1 MSRADRAKSKPRL
14 AALLMALGLGAAPL
28 AAQEPEDPSSDA
40 PSAEEPAWPAPA
52 EERDTQP
59 NAVRTMRPK
68 IWDEPA
74 EANGVLTTEHAV
86 IPASLSLARARRL
99 ERAQVDPE
107 ALADR
112 AERMLAGER
121 FTQRLPPLSS
131 GDAARERA
139 SDLEISQARAG
150 DSSRGGSGIFSIA
163 AWTAALG
170 ALGALVW
177 IHFRSR

>member
-1 MSRADRAKSKPRL
+1 MSAAAPVRSKPRL
-14 AALLMALGLGAAPL
+14 AALLLVLGCGAAPL
-28 AAQEPEDPSSDA
+28 AAQEPEEPTGDA
-40 PSAEEPAWPAPA
+40 PRAEEPAWPAPA
-52 EERDTQP
+52 EERDPAP
-59 NAVRTMRPK
+59 NAVRSMRPQ
-68 IWDEPA
+68 IWDEPP

-112 AERMLAGER
+112 AERMLQGER
-121 FTQRLPPLSS
+121 FTQKLPPLAS
-131 GDAARERA
+131 GDAAREHA

-150 DSSRGGSGIFSIA
+150 DAARGGSAVFSIA
-163 AWTAALG
+163 AWMAALG

-177 IHFRSR
+177 VHFRSR